1 MLKHEIKNIRYI
13 YLIRHGQENQTHQ
26 TSNTDNSIDDRK
38 TKSALTK
45 TGTNQEEDHKI
56 RQHRQLEHREEQMTS

>member
-1 MLKHEIKNIRYI
+1 MYI
-13 YLIRHGQENQTHQ
+13 YLIRHGEENHTHQ
-26 TSNTDNSIDDRK
+26 ASNTDNSTDDRK

-56 RQHRQLEHREEQMTS
+56 KQHRQWEHN

>member
-1 MLKHEIKNIRYI
+1 MYI
-13 YLIRHGQENQTHQ
+13 YLIRHGEENHTHQ
-26 TSNTDNSIDDRK
+26 ASNTDNSTDDRK

-56 RQHRQLEHREEQMTS
+56 KQHRQWELKEEQMTS

>member
-1 MLKHEIKNIRYI
+1 MYI
-13 YLIRHGQENQTHQ
+13 YLIRHGEENHTHQ
-26 TSNTDNSIDDRK
+26 VSNTDNSTDDRK

-56 RQHRQLEHREEQMTS
+56 KQHRQWELKEEQMTS